1 MAESITITE
10 PETGP
15 EAPVQEAEQTDNQSE
30 RPEWLPE
37 KFNSPE
43 DLAKSYAELEKKMS
57 APKDDAP
64 EDPPTEE
71 VEPEQSTGE
80 PQFDK
85 FAEEFA
91 SSGELSNDS
100 FDELAKMGYPRE
112 MVETYIKGMQ
122 SAQTADANAVM
133 DVAGGTEGYKEL
145 TDWALN
151 NMPETELQLYNQMV
165 ETGTDNAKMA
175 VEWLM
180 SKREAAE
187 GVEPNLVSG
196 KSQAPAKEEFR
207 STAEV
212 VAAMKDARY
221 GKDPAYTKDVED
233 KLSRS
238 SVF

>member
-1 MAESITITE
+1 MAETITIVAD
-10 PETGP
+10 ETGP
-15 EAPVQEAEQTDNQSE
+15 EAPVAEDNQSE

-91 SSGELSNDS
+91 SSGELSDDS

-196 KSQAPAKEEFR
+196 KSQAPAKDEFR

-221 GKDPAYTKDVED
+221 GKDPAYTKDVEE

>member
-1 MAESITITE
+1 MAETITIVAD
-10 PETGP
+10 ETGP
-15 EAPVQEAEQTDNQSE
+15 EAPVAEDNQSE

-64 EDPPTEE
+64 EDPPTEQ

-85 FAEEFA
+85 FADEFA
-91 SSGELSNDS
+91 SSGELSDDS

-145 TDWALN
+145 TDWARN

-196 KSQAPAKEEFR
+196 KSQAPAKDEFR

-221 GKDPAYTKDVED
+221 GKDPAYTRDVED

-238 SVF
+238 QVF

>member
-1 MAESITITE
+1 MAETITIVAD
-10 PETGP
+10 ETGP
-15 EAPVQEAEQTDNQSE
+15 EAPVAEDNQSE

-64 EDPPTEE
+64 EDPPTEQ

-122 SAQTADANAVM
+122 TAQTADANAVM

-151 NMPETELQLYNQMV
+151 NMPENELQLYNQMV

-196 KSQAPAKEEFR
+196 KSQAPAKDEFR

>member
-1 MAESITITE
+1 MAETITIVAD
-10 PETGP
+10 ETGP
-15 EAPVQEAEQTDNQSE
+15 EAPVAEDNQSE

-64 EDPPTEE
+64 EDPPTEQ

-122 SAQTADANAVM
+122 TAQTADANAVM

-196 KSQAPAKEEFR
+196 KSQAPAKDEFR

>member
-1 MAESITITE
+1 MAETITIVAD
-10 PETGP
+10 ETGP
-15 EAPVQEAEQTDNQSE
+15 EAPVAEDNQSE

-64 EDPPTEE
+64 EDPPTEQ

-85 FAEEFA
+85 FADEFA
-91 SSGELSNDS
+91 SSGELSDDS

-145 TDWALN
+145 TDWAKD

-196 KSQAPAKEEFR
+196 KSQAPAKDEFR

-221 GKDPAYTKDVED
+221 GKDPAYTRDVED

-238 SVF
+238 QVF

>member
-1 MAESITITE
+1 MAESITIVAE
-10 PETGP
+10 DTGP
-15 EAPVQEAEQTDNQSE
+15 EAPVAEDDQSE

-91 SSGELSNDS
+91 SSGELSDES
-100 FDELAKMGYPRE
+100 FEELSKMGYPRE

-122 SAQTADANAVM
+122 AAQTADADAVM
-133 DVAGGTEGYKEL
+133 DVAGGAKGYEEL
-145 TDWALN
+145 TEWAKD
-151 NMPETELQLYNQMV
+151 NMPENELLLYNQMV
-165 ETGTDNAKMA
+165 STGTDNAKMA

-180 SKREAAE
+180 SKREAA
-187 GVEPNLVSG
+187 GDVEPNLLYG
-196 KSQAPAKEEFR
+196 KSQAPAKDEFR

-221 GKDPAYTKDVED
+221 GKDPAYTRDVEE
-233 KLSRS
+233 KLGRS
-238 SVF
+238 KVF

>member
-1 MAESITITE
+1 MAETITIVAD
-10 PETGP
+10 ETGP
-15 EAPVQEAEQTDNQSE
+15 EAPVAEDNQSE

-64 EDPPTEE
+64 EDPPTEQ

-91 SSGELSNDS
+91 SSGELSDDS

-196 KSQAPAKEEFR
+196 KSQAPAKDEFR

>member
-1 MAESITITE
+1 MAETITIVAD
-10 PETGP
+10 ETGP
-15 EAPVQEAEQTDNQSE
+15 EAPVAEDNQSE

-64 EDPPTEE
+64 EDPPTEQ

-85 FAEEFA
+85 FADEFA
-91 SSGELSNDS
+91 SSGELSDDS

-145 TDWALN
+145 TDWARN

-196 KSQAPAKEEFR
+196 KSQAPAKDEFR

-221 GKDPAYTKDVED
+221 GKDPAYTRDVEE

-238 SVF
+238 QVF

>member
-1 MAESITITE
+1 MAETITIVAD
-10 PETGP
+10 ETGP
-15 EAPVQEAEQTDNQSE
+15 EAPVAEDNQSE

-64 EDPPTEE
+64 EDPPTEQ

-122 SAQTADANAVM
+122 TAQTADANAVM

-196 KSQAPAKEEFR
+196 KSQAPAKDEFR

-221 GKDPAYTKDVED
+221 GKDPAYTKDVEE

>member
-1 MAESITITE
+1 MAETITIVAD
-10 PETGP
+10 ETGP
-15 EAPVQEAEQTDNQSE
+15 EAPVAEDNQSE

-91 SSGELSNDS
+91 SSGELSEDS
-100 FDELAKMGYPRE
+100 FDELANMGYPRE

-133 DVAGGTEGYKEL
+133 DVAGGSEGYQEL
-145 TDWALN
+145 TAWAKD
-151 NMPETELQLYNQMV
+151 NMPENELLLYNQMV

-196 KSQAPAKEEFR
+196 KSQAPAKDEFR

-221 GKDPAYTKDVED
+221 GKDPAYTRDVED

-238 SVF
+238 QVF

>member
-1 MAESITITE
+1 MAETITIVAD
-10 PETGP
+10 ETGP
-15 EAPVQEAEQTDNQSE
+15 EAPVAEDNQSE

-64 EDPPTEE
+64 EDPPTEQ

>member
-1 MAESITITE
+1 MAETITITE

-15 EAPVQEAEQTDNQSE
+15 EAPVADAAEVQDNQSE

-43 DLAKSYAELEKKMS
+43 DLAKSYAELEKKLS
-57 APKDDAP
+57 APKDEVDAP
-64 EDPPTEE
+64 ETE
-71 VEPEQSTGE
+71 VEPQTSE
-80 PQFDK
+80 PVSFDK

-91 SSGELSNDS
+91 SSGELSEDS
-100 FDELAKMGYPRE
+100 FTELEKMGYPKE

-122 SAQTADANAVM
+122 SAQTADAEAVM
-133 DVAGGTEGYKEL
+133 AVAGGSDGYKEL
-145 TDWALN
+145 TDWAKA
-151 NMPETELQLYNQMV
+151 NMETKELELYNQMV
-165 ETGTDNAKMA
+165 GTGTDNAKMA

-180 SKREAAE
+180 SKREASE
-187 GVEPNLVSG
+187 GLEPSLVSG
-196 KSQAPAKEEFR
+196 KSSAPAKDEFR

-212 VAAMKDARY
+212 VAAMKDPRY
-221 GKDPAYTKDVED
+221 GKDPAYTKDVEA

>member
-1 MAESITITE
+1 MAESITIVAE
-10 PETGP
+10 DTGP
-15 EAPVQEAEQTDNQSE
+15 EAPVAEDNQSE

-57 APKDDAP
+57 APKDDVT
-64 EDPPTEE
+64 EETPTGE

-91 SSGELSNDS
+91 SSGELSDDS
-100 FDELAKMGYPRE
+100 FEELSKMGYPRE

-122 SAQTADANAVM
+122 AAQTADADAVM
-133 DVAGGTEGYKEL
+133 DVAGGAKGYEEL
-145 TDWALN
+145 TEWAKD
-151 NMPETELQLYNQMV
+151 NMPENELLLYNQMV
-165 ETGTDNAKMA
+165 STGTDNAKMA

-180 SKREAAE
+180 SKREAA
-187 GVEPNLVSG
+187 GDVEPNLLSG
-196 KSQAPAKEEFR
+196 KSQAPAKDEFR

-221 GKDPAYTKDVED
+221 GKDPAYTRDVEE
-233 KLSRS
+233 KLGRS
-238 SVF
+238 KVF

>member
-1 MAESITITE
+1 MAETITIVAD
-10 PETGP
+10 ETGP
-15 EAPVQEAEQTDNQSE
+15 EAPVAEDNQSE

-64 EDPPTEE
+64 EDPPTEQ

-85 FAEEFA
+85 FADEFA
-91 SSGELSNDS
+91 SSGELSDDS

-145 TDWALN
+145 TDWAKD
-151 NMPETELQLYNQMV
+151 NMPENELQLYNQMV

-196 KSQAPAKEEFR
+196 KSQAPAKDEFR

-221 GKDPAYTKDVED
+221 GKDPAYTRDVED

-238 SVF
+238 QVF

>member
-1 MAESITITE
+1 MAESITIVAD
-10 PETGP
+10 ETGP
-15 EAPVQEAEQTDNQSE
+15 EAPVAEDNQSE

-57 APKDDAP
+57 APKDEAAP
-64 EDPPTEE
+64 EETPTEE
-71 VEPEQSTGE
+71 VQEEQPKTGE

-85 FAEEFA
+85 FSEEFA
-91 SSGELSNDS
+91 SSGELSNES
-100 FDELAKMGYPRE
+100 FAELEQMGYPRE

-133 DVAGGTEGYKEL
+133 DVAGGSEGYQDL
-145 TDWALN
+145 TSWAKD
-151 NMPETELQLYNQMV
+151 NMPENELLLYNQMV
-165 ETGTDNAKMA
+165 GTGTDNAKMA

-187 GVEPNLVSG
+187 GVEPTLVSG
-196 KSQAPAKEEFR
+196 KSQAPAKDEFR

-233 KLSRS
+233 KLGRS
-238 SVF
+238 KVF

>member
-1 MAESITITE
+1 MAETITIVAD
-10 PETGP
+10 ETGP
-15 EAPVQEAEQTDNQSE
+15 EAPVAEDNQSE

-64 EDPPTEE
+64 EDPPTEQ

-91 SSGELSNDS
+91 SSGELSEDS

-196 KSQAPAKEEFR
+196 KSQAPAKDEFR

-221 GKDPAYTKDVED
+221 GKDPAYTKDVEE

>member
-1 MAESITITE
+1 MAETITIVAD
-10 PETGP
+10 ETGP
-15 EAPVQEAEQTDNQSE
+15 EAPVAEDNQSE

-91 SSGELSNDS
+91 SSGELSDDS

-151 NMPETELQLYNQMV
+151 NMPENELQLYNQMV

-196 KSQAPAKEEFR
+196 KSQAPAKDEFR

>member
-1 MAESITITE
+1 MAETITIVAD
-10 PETGP
+10 ETGP
-15 EAPVQEAEQTDNQSE
+15 EAPVAEDNQSE

-196 KSQAPAKEEFR
+196 KSQAPAKDEFR

-221 GKDPAYTKDVED
+221 GKDPAYTKDVEE

-238 SVF
+238 TVF

>member
-1 MAESITITE
+1 MAESITIVAE
-10 PETGP
+10 DTGP
-15 EAPVQEAEQTDNQSE
+15 EAPVAEDNQSE

-91 SSGELSNDS
+91 SSGELSDDS
-100 FDELAKMGYPRE
+100 FDELSKMGYPRE

-133 DVAGGTEGYKEL
+133 DVAGGPEGYQDL
-145 TDWALN
+145 TSWAKD
-151 NMPETELQLYNQMV
+151 NMPENELLLYNQMV

-180 SKREAAE
+180 SKREAA
-187 GVEPNLVSG
+187 GDVEPNLLSG
-196 KSQAPAKEEFR
+196 KSQAPAKDEFR

-221 GKDPAYTKDVED
+221 GKDPAYTRDVEE
-233 KLSRS
+233 KLGRS
-238 SVF
+238 KVF

>member
-1 MAESITITE
+1 MAETITIVAD
-10 PETGP
+10 ETGP
-15 EAPVQEAEQTDNQSE
+15 EAPVAEDNQSE

-64 EDPPTEE
+64 EDPPTEQ

-151 NMPETELQLYNQMV
+151 NMPENELQLYNQMV

-196 KSQAPAKEEFR
+196 KSQAPAKDEFR